1 MAKTSPVTVGSSA
14 DASILVALE
23 EAPES
28 ENDSLLSPSGDFNLN
43 LSDAMDHQ
51 ETVAEEIPSEIPELD
66 LDIESMDTMAFDSD
80 AAMAMGG
87 EMEIEGLGFEELD
100 FAAPVETEE
109 NLSLDEAVD
118 LDLGLDQEPAPI
130 AEEPFREASNEDSSP
145 DPVETGQDI
154 ATPELDLD
162 TGVLE
167 SEEFSL
173 DTSEPEL
180 DIPTPELD
188 LDTGA
193 PDIEV
198 AFKTVEPDL
207 SLNIQDKPAIE
218 SAPEPGPEPPA
229 QSSEGELDFKLE
241 LDDSDVPLSGE
252 KKDETK
258 FEIEDLRLELEVGDE
273 DQPKPDSDS

>member
-1 MAKTSPVTVGSSA
+1 MAETSPVTEGSSA

-28 ENDSLLSPSGDFNLN
+28 ENDSLVSPSGDFNLN

-51 ETVAEEIPSEIPELD
+51 ETVAEEVPSEIPELD
-66 LDIESMDTMAFDSD
+66 LDSESMGTMAFDSD
-80 AAMAMGG
+80 EAKAMGG

-100 FAAPVETEE
+100 FTAPVETEE

-130 AEEPFREASNEDSSP
+130 AEEPFLEASNEDLSP
-145 DPVETGQDI
+145 DPVETGEDI

-162 TGVLE
+162 TGVSE

-193 PDIEV
+193 PDIEF
-198 AFKTVEPDL
+198 ASKTVEPDL
-207 SLNIQDKPAIE
+207 SLNIQDEPAIE
-218 SAPEPGPEPPA
+218 SAPEPEPPA
-229 QSSEGELDFKLE
+229 QSSEGELDIKLE
-241 LDDSDVPLSGE
+241 LDDSDVPLSVE
-252 KKDETK
+252 NKDKTK
-258 FEIEDLRLELEVGDE
+258 LEIEDLRLELGVGDE
-273 DQPKPDSDS
+273 DQPKPDSDP